1 MSVYKAI
8 ASVMSDLSKVGI
20 AKTDTNTYDKYKY
33 RGIDAVYNALAPL
46 LAKHGLC
53 VLPRV
58 LDRELV
64 ERSSAKGGVLM
75 HTTLTVEFDLVASE
89 DGSKHTIRAIGEA
102 MDRGDKSVNKAM
114 TAAYKYAMF
123 ELFCIPTEG
132 EDADGESHEVS
143 GKPAAITPEDAARA
157 KDYSTAIADA
167 HTEAALA
174 DIAADLA
181 KSGLPASLL
190 AGLRKEFSTRKKEL
204 SHDA

>member
-8 ASVMSDLSKVGI
+8 AGITADLAKVGI
-20 AKTDTNTYDKYKY
+20 AKSDTNKFDNYKY

-58 LDRELV
+58 LDRESV
-64 ERSSAKGGVLM
+64 ERSSAKGSVLF
-75 HTTLTVEFDLVASE
+75 HTTLTVEFDLVAAE
-89 DGSKHTIRAIGEA
+89 DGSKHVIRAIGEA

-143 GKPAAITPEDAARA
+143 GKPAPISQEAKAAA
-157 KDYSTAIADA
+157 ADFK
-167 HTEAALA
+167 AALESA
-174 DIAADLA
+174 TDEAELA
-181 KSGLPASLL
+181 RIGKELSASGLPSALLTSLRAL
-190 AGLRKEFSTRKKEL
+190 YSARRKEVS
-204 SHDA
+204 A

>member
-8 ASVMSDLSKVGI
+8 SSVMSDLSKVGI

-89 DGSKHTIRAIGEA
+89 DGSTHTIRAIGEA

-132 EDADGESHEVS
+132 DDADGESHEVTQS
-143 GKPAAITPEDAARA
+143 EPISDKSRVVANDYAEAMREASTVEALDAVA
-157 KDYSTAIADA
+157 K
-167 HTEAALA
+167 ELA
-174 DIAADLA
+174 GA
-181 KSGLPASLL
+181 GLPGEVLK
-190 AGLRKEFSTRKKEL
+190 GLRAQYGNRKKEL
-204 SHDA
+204 ANV

>member
-8 ASVMSDLSKVGI
+8 SSVMSDLSKVGI

-143 GKPAAITPEDAARA
+143 DKPAPISQEAKAAA
-157 KDYSTAIADA
+157 ADFK
-167 HTEAALA
+167 AALESA
-174 DIAADLA
+174 TDETELA
-181 KSGLPASLL
+181 RIGKELSASGLPAALLTSLRAL
-190 AGLRKEFSTRKKEL
+190 YSARRKAVS
-204 SHDA
+204 A

>member
-8 ASVMSDLSKVGI
+8 SSVMSDLSKVGI

-64 ERSSAKGGVLM
+64 ERTSAKGGVLM

-143 GKPAAITPEDAARA
+143 DKPAPISQEAKAAA
-157 KDYSTAIADA
+157 ADFK
-167 HTEAALA
+167 AALESA
-174 DIAADLA
+174 TDEAELARIGKELAA
-181 KSGLPASLL
+181 SGLPSALLTSLRALYSARRKAVAS
-190 AGLRKEFSTRKKEL
+190 
-204 SHDA
+204 